1 MNTEAAQPMTPTE
14 AKIDPLITYLAT
26 LALIVLLASSPAV
39 TRFTVTKTLT
49 PFDLMAMRCAIG
61 GLVLLPYLASQWRKL
76 PSKLLWVGFVLS
88 FFQGWG
94 MHLTTIIGLQ
104 YAPAAHASALGPGFI
119 PVWVALWGWL
129 IYRNRITRIQFGG
142 LALISLGAVVLLLA
156 STGAAFSTETIVG
169 DVFFLAASCMGAVYL
184 VYIQKNRT
192 PPILGAALI
201 AVYSALVTIPWYLF
215 AYNESRILVAPLWE
229 VFLQMIYQGLGVGA
243 LFLLLLNYVV
253 VRLGSQRFSIMGA
266 CVPVLALLFGKWIAG
281 DGISLMEC
289 VAIAIISSGVLY
301 GAFYRGESARLGV
314 GIAPRA

>member
-1 MNTEAAQPMTPTE
+1 MTEKIEQPRISAGGT
-14 AKIDPLITYLAT
+14 IDPVTTYLAT
-26 LALIVLLASSPAV
+26 FALIVLLASSPAV

-49 PFDLMAMRCAIG
+49 PFDLMVMRCAIG
-61 GLVLLPYLASQWRKL
+61 GLVLLPYLISQWSKL
-76 PSKLLWVGFVLS
+76 PSKLLWVGFGLS

-129 IYRNRITRIQFGG
+129 IYRNRITRTQLGG
-142 LALISLGAVVLLLA
+142 LVLISLGAVVLLLA
-156 STGAAFSTETIVG
+156 STGAAFSKDTIVG
-169 DVFFLAASCMGAVYL
+169 DIFFLAASCLGAVYL

-192 PPILGAALI
+192 PPVLGAALI
-201 AVYSALVTIPWYLF
+201 AVYSALVAIPWYLL
-215 AYNESRILVAPLWE
+215 AYNESKILVAPVWE
-229 VFLQMIYQGLGVGA
+229 VVLQMIYQGLGVGA

-289 VAIAIISSGVLY
+289 VAIGIISSGVLY
-301 GAFYRGESARLGV
+301 GAFYKDKSVLRLKETV
-314 GIAPRA
+314 A